1 MKTLIAIPCM
11 DQLPALFA
19 QSLST
24 LQKEDETIISFQ
36 IGSLVYTSR
45 NELVKTAIATESDYI
60 FWLDSDMVFKPS
72 TLIDMTKE
80 LEEKN
85 LDLLSGLYFRR
96 VAPYSPVLFKSLTR
110 TDSGVEYETFDKI
123 PNKTFEIAGCGFGC
137 VLMRTSM
144 AVDVALNYKEMFDP
158 FRGAGE
164 DVAFCIRA
172 GELGYKLW
180 CNPNISLGHVGSV
193 VITQKHWETLGGKQ

>member
-24 LQKEDETIISFQ
+24 LQKNDETIISFQ

-96 VAPYSPVLFKSLTR
+96 VSPYSPVLFKSLKR
-110 TDSGVEYETFDKI
+110 TDGGVEYETFDKI

-193 VITQKHWETLGGKQ
+193 VVTQKHWETLGGKQ